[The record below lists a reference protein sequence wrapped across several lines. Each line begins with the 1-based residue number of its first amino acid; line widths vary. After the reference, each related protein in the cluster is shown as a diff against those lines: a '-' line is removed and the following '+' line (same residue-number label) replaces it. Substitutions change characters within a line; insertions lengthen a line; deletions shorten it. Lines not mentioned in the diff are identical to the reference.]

1 MNESRK
7 ERRAKARLERKR
19 AGVTSANPIKNRSI
33 FSRTIWWA
41 ASAIALFFFCI
52 AAILIIHRNQSPKGI
67 VSETVP
73 PLMEHPPQSKPTSQ
87 PPIPGKRTL
96 ERLLELP
103 AEELGQEDIA
113 EMNLLCAQGLS
124 GGENID
130 ISKALPV
137 LDDWAETARRSIE
150 QNSHR
155 FKENPS
161 EYRNSESLF
170 KMIMLVL
177 TLQQDLK
184 VHYDPSM
191 MGTAIFSG
199 NTEAIKRDLADESY
213 FRDSQSVFLHGI
225 LSEDRRGTCS
235 SMPVLYVAVGR
246 RLGFP
251 LKLVTA
257 KGHLFVRWEG
267 NGERF
272 NIEGTGVG
280 VDSPSDEDYMKG
292 PLPISREEVDK
303 GLYLKSLSPSEEL
316 AVFLE
321 NRALCLK
328 VNKRKDEALVA
339 FAQANRLRPRHDN
352 TEIGLAKLVD
362 AVTSTLPAERKL
374 LSKEQFAKMGEE
386 QQEANISERIAQKRL
401 RLQQM
406 HSSGGAAPN
415 LTHSPS
421 QPGFPSGLLPSNL
434 PVSPQNIGHSFQYP
448 NLPPTPR

>member
-386 QQEANISERIAQKRL
+386 QQEANISEMIAREHL

-406 HSSGGAAPN
+406 SAGRTSPN
-415 LTHSPS
+415 LP
-421 QPGFPSGLLPSNL
+421 PLPPLPVLPSGLLPSNL
-434 PVSPQNIGHSFQYP
+434 PGSSQNIGHSFQYP